1 MRKQTKRRLL
11 RYIAIA
17 VLFLTEIAA
26 AVLAGALVAIP
37 VLPWAYRVRGGW
49 GIGGEWGLILVAAV
63 VGYIMYH
70 QWLFQEPERSEYERE
85 HRRER
90 RSVRAVPQASQ
101 GCKSQRT
108 WLRTGLLDKAH
119 RQAVSR

>member
-1 MRKQTKRRLL
+1 MRKQTKRRLM

-63 VGYIMYH
+63 VGYSIYH
-70 QWLFQEPERSEYERE
+70 RWLFREPERSDYERK
-85 HRRER
+85 RRR
-90 RSVRAVPQASQ
+90 GRRAVQ
-101 GCKSQRT
+101 
-108 WLRTGLLDKAH
+108 
-119 RQAVSR
+119 

>member
-1 MRKQTKRRLL
+1 MKKLKRRFL
-11 RYIAIA
+11 RYFAIA
-17 VLFLTEIAA
+17 ALFLSEIVVAGVAGGIAA
-26 AVLAGALVAIP
+26 AFL
-37 VLPWAYRVRGGW
+37 LPWAYQERGGW
-49 GIGGEWGLILVAAV
+49 AVGGEWGLILAAAV

-90 RSVRAVPQASQ
+90 RSVRAVPQACQ